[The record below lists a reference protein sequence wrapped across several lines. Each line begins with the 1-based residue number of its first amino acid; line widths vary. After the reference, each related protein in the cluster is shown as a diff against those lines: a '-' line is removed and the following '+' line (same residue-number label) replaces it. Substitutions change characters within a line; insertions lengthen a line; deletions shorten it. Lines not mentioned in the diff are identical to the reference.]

1 MPRSRRAL
9 LQTAGLA
16 LGAGA
21 LGGCLGNPTGTGD
34 ADPDETP
41 TPSPTPT
48 PNDTSTEPAFATVKQ
63 WLPDPTKTPVRD
75 GATVEFY
82 DVASIRDREA
92 AFHENA
98 YERLDQQ
105 LRRVLP
111 VKKLLDIETVEAAFN
126 IDHYTDVAFGSF
138 DPAAFGEQIYAPKS
152 DGYRGFELYADRAVY
167 AVSEDAVLSVM
178 PSGYEEKAPERARAV
193 IDTQAD
199 DTSTYADGNDYVGA
213 MLSLVDDA
221 HALLCYPDPMDGSGP
236 SGFREA
242 DKRGKL
248 QSWTFG
254 SETTH
259 LMYAYSYVDA
269 DAAANADL
277 EGYIESHDD
286 RFGPY
291 DGLDVETEGLVTWTE
306 GTIPT
311 DEFDNLTPG
320 GPDDG
325 VHTAN

>member
-1 MPRSRRAL
+1 MPRSRRTL
-9 LQTAGLA
+9 LKTAGLA

-21 LGGCLGNPTGTGD
+21 LGGCLGNPTAAGD
-34 ADPDETP
+34 ADPSETP

-48 PNDTSTEPAFATVKQ
+48 PNDTSAEPAFATVTQ
-63 WLPDPTKTPVRD
+63 WLPDPTKTPFHD
-75 GATVEFY
+75 GTSVEFY

-111 VKKLLDIETVEAAFN
+111 VKKQLDVENIEAVFN
-126 IDHYTDVAFGSF
+126 IDQTDVALGSF
-138 DPAAFGEQIYAPKS
+138 DPAALGEQIYAAKS
-152 DGYRGFELYADRAVY
+152 DEYRGFELYADRVVY
-167 AVSEDAVLSVM
+167 AVSEDAVLSVN
-178 PSGYEEKAPERARAV
+178 PSGYKENAPERARAI
-193 IDTQAD
+193 IDTKAD
-199 DTSTYADGNDYVGA
+199 ETSTYADGNDYVGA
-213 MLSLVDDA
+213 MLGLVDNA
-221 HALLCYPDPMDGSGP
+221 HALMCYAAAMDGPTSGR
-236 SGFREA
+236 FRDE
-242 DKRGKL
+242 DKRGGL
-248 QSWTFG
+248 ESWTFG

-259 LMYAYSYVDA
+259 LTYGSTYVDA
-269 DAAANADL
+269 DAAANTDL

-311 DEFDNLTPG
+311 DEFDHLTPG

>member
-1 MPRSRRAL
+1 MPRSRRTL
-9 LQTAGLA
+9 LKTAGLA

-21 LGGCLGNPTGTGD
+21 LGGCLGNPTAPGD
-34 ADPDETP
+34 SNPDEG
-41 TPSPTPT
+41 
-48 PNDTSTEPAFATVKQ
+48 DDASTEPSLATVKQ

-75 GATVEFY
+75 GTNVEFY
-82 DVASIRDREA
+82 DVASIRNREG

-98 YERLDQQ
+98 YELLEQQ
-105 LRRVLP
+105 MLREVP

-126 IDHYTDVAFGSF
+126 IDFQTNVALGSF

-152 DGYRGFELYADRAVY
+152 DEYRGFELYGEQSVY

-178 PSGYEEKAPERARAV
+178 PSGLEENAPERARAV

-213 MLSLVDDA
+213 MLDLVDDA
-221 HALLCYPDPMDGSGP
+221 HALMCYPEATDGST
-236 SGFREA
+236 SRGFREE
-242 DKRGKL
+242 DKRGGL
-248 QSWTFG
+248 ESWKFG

-259 LMYAYSYVDA
+259 LTYAHTYVDA

-325 VHTAN
+325 VHTPNG

>member
-9 LQTAGLA
+9 LKTTGLA
-16 LGAGA
+16 LGTGA
-21 LGGCLGNPTGTGD
+21 LGGCLGNPTATGD
-34 ADPDETP
+34 SDPHETP

-75 GATVEFY
+75 GTNVEFY

-92 AFHENA
+92 AFHKNA
-98 YERLDQQ
+98 YELLDQQ

-111 VKKLLDIETVEAAFN
+111 VKKQLDIETVEAAFSF
-126 IDHYTDVAFGSF
+126 DHQTKVALGSF
-138 DPAAFGEQIYAPKS
+138 DPDALGEQMYAPKS
-152 DGYRGFELYADRAVY
+152 DEYRGFELYADRTVY

-178 PSGYEEKAPERARAV
+178 PSGYEENAPERARAV

-213 MLSLVDDA
+213 MLGLVDDA
-221 HALLCYPDPMDGSGP
+221 HALLCYAAAMDGPTSGR
-236 SGFREA
+236 FRDE
-242 DKRGKL
+242 DMRGGL
-248 QSWTFG
+248 ESWTFG
-254 SETTH
+254 SATTQ
-259 LMYAYSYVDA
+259 LTYASAYVDA

-291 DGLDVETEGLVTWTE
+291 DGLNVETEGLVTWTE

-325 VHTAN
+325 VHTPN